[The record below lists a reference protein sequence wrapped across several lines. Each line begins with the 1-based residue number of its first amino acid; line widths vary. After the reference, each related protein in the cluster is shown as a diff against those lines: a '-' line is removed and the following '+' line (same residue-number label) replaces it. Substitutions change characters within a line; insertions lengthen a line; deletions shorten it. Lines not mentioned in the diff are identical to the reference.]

1 MSTPF
6 SVSEPFPVFQGSD
19 GSALEDGYIYIGAA
33 NLDPQTNPV
42 LLYWD
47 SALSISAVQPL
58 RTING
63 YISQNGT
70 PSKVYVNADDYS
82 IRVCDKTNSLIYS
95 ALTSVGSIPFS
106 CITGQVPG
114 DRVNFLAAGALAVT
128 RTAQAKMRDAV
139 SVFDYM
145 TPDQIADVQART
157 LTYDVTVPIQNA
169 IDAAQDVYFPEGTYK
184 ITASLTVLFSIGKT
198 LRGAGKGKT
207 IIKNEGTGPGI
218 TSTGN
223 GFIGNFNIRICDLAI
238 QGRAGTT
245 FGILC
250 TYTFFSTIERVALY
264 SCGSDGLRVD
274 HCSTVDISSVHSYNN
289 TGCGICFGPGSLAC
303 NVNGGEFV
311 TNTFDGILITA
322 EGSTAPLGVSV
333 VGAHIAFNTGCNVE
347 LIDAYQCNFV
357 NCRIETSTGYATT
370 KNVYIRG
377 TAGTSDNVV
386 LSNCSLS
393 GNNATSTLTSLEVYQ
408 ATDTIVENC
417 VINGSTT
424 VNLLSVRTKFI
435 NTTQTV
441 LPNDLSAS
449 TSFYPPKAYTCATL
463 PVVSPGLDGRIAY
476 VFDVALAHAWGVAVL
491 PGEGGGALK
500 YMVVNFNNAWT
511 VMGK

>member
-1 MSTPF
+1 M
-6 SVSEPFPVFQGSD
+6 
-19 GSALEDGYIYIGAA
+19 
-33 NLDPQTNPV
+33 
-42 LLYWD
+42 
-47 SALSISAVQPL
+47 
-58 RTING
+58 
-63 YISQNGT
+63 
-70 PSKVYVNADDYS
+70 
-82 IRVCDKTNSLIYS
+82 
-95 ALTSVGSIPFS
+95 
-106 CITGQVPG
+106 
-114 DRVNFLAAGALAVT
+114 
-128 RTAQAKMRDAV
+128 
-139 SVFDYM
+139 
-145 TPDQIADVQART
+145 
-157 LTYDVTVPIQNA
+157 
-169 IDAAQDVYFPEGTYK
+169 
-184 ITASLTVLFSIGKT
+184 
-198 LRGAGKGKT
+198 
-207 IIKNEGTGPGI
+207 
-218 TSTGN
+218 
-223 GFIGNFNIRICDLAI
+223 
-238 QGRAGTT
+238 
-245 FGILC
+245 
-250 TYTFFSTIERVALY
+250 ALY

-322 EGSTAPLGVSV
+322 ESSTAPLGVSV
-333 VGAHIAFNTGCNVE
+333 VGAHIAFNAGCNVE
-347 LIDAYQCNFV
+347 LIDAKQCNFV